1 MWKKSIFQILSVVFL
16 LIITSCS
23 SEFEKLRKQDDFGL
37 KYEKAMEFYDAG
49 DCYKAQILLE
59 QVMPFYKGKE
69 EIEKIYFTYANT
81 HYCLNKFI
89 LGAYY
94 FKNFAQTFPNSKYA
108 EEASYMA
115 AYSNYR
121 VSPKYRLDQTYT
133 DKAIDELQLF
143 INTHPKSERVVECN
157 RLIDE
162 LRRKKEQKAFAQA
175 DLYFKLNDFKAA
187 THTYQSVLKDY
198 PDAVEAE
205 RARFMIFKSNYRLAQ
220 NSIEL
225 TQAER
230 FQDAIESYKE
240 FTERYPSSEFTKE
253 ANDLFRVSTD
263 RIAKLNAE

>member
-1 MWKKSIFQILSVVFL
+1 MLKKPIFQVLTIAL
-16 LIITSCS
+16 LAIITSCS

-37 KYEKAMEFYDAG
+37 KYEKAMEFYDKG
-49 DCYKAQILLE
+49 DYYKAQVLLE

-69 EIEKIYFTYANT
+69 EIEKIFFTYANT
-81 HYCLNKFI
+81 HYQMNKFVM
-89 LGAYY
+89 GAYY
-94 FKNFAQTFPNSKYA
+94 FKNFATTFPNSEYA

-115 AYSNYR
+115 AYSNYK

-143 INTHPKSERVVECN
+143 INTHPKSERVEACN

-175 DLYFKLNDFKAA
+175 DLYFKLDDYKAA
-187 THTYQSVLKDY
+187 THSYQSVLKDY
-198 PDAVEAE
+198 PDAAEAE
-205 RARFMIFKSNYRLAQ
+205 RARFMIVKSNYKLAQ

-230 FQDAIESYKE
+230 FGDAIASYNE
-240 FTERYPSSEFTKE
+240 FTARYPQSNFSKE
-253 ANDLFRVSTD
+253 AQELYQAAANK
-263 RIAKLNAE
+263 IEKLNSE